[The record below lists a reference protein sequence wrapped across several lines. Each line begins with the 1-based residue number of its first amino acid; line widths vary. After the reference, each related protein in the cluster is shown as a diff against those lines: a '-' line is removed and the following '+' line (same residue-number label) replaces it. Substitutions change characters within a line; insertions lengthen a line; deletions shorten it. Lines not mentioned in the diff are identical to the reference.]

1 MDVKHP
7 HALRLELAR
16 GHLELGDLD
25 LAIQCLE
32 RLDDDAPRSGAL
44 AGLVGH
50 LVATCEIEP
59 GAPLA
64 HARALRARLFGAAP
78 ILEEPAPVAKP
89 QPAAT
94 VIAASPAPTQAA
106 KPTQPP
112 KPVAATSRFRTHD
125 QEIEALQAWL
135 AQVQR
140 RFGLERA
147 HDVP

>member
-64 HARALRARLFGAAP
+64 HARALRARLFGEATRAAP
-78 ILEEPAPVAKP
+78 SIEEPAPVAKRE
-89 QPAAT
+89 PAAT
-94 VIAASPAPTQAA
+94 VIAASPVPTQA
-106 KPTQPP
+106 P
-112 KPVAATSRFRTHD
+112 KPVAGTSRSRTHD
-125 QEIEALQAWL
+125 REIEALQAWL